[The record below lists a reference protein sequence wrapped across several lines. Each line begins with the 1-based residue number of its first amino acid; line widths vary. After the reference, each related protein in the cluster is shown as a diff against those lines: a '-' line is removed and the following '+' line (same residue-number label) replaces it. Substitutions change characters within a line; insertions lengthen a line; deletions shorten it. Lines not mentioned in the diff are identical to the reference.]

1 MKKIA
6 SLSVVLAVFSFT
18 AAKADV
24 IADWTFQSSA
34 STNNIIGA
42 GKTPGTTQSGILADT
57 GIGTASASHASA
69 STVWSIPSGNGSSNS
84 WSANNWTIG
93 DYYQFSVTLDL
104 VDNTYSG
111 INVTYDQNGSAT
123 GPKTYYIAY
132 STDGSSFTKFGS
144 DYALTSG
151 IVWSS
156 GTPNQATQLSDN
168 FSLITALNTAT
179 TVYIRV
185 VDDSP
190 TTGGA
195 INGGNVGTAGTDRI
209 DNFVINATIT
219 PVPEPATLTLAAV
232 GGAVFL
238 AAFRRKR

>member
-69 STVWSIPSGNGSSNS
+69 STAWSIPSGNGSTNS

-93 DYYQFSVTLDL
+93 DYYQFSVSTLGFSDITL
-104 VDNTYSG
+104 S
-111 INVTYDQNGSAT
+111 YDQTGSAT
-123 GPKTYYIAY
+123 GPGSFSLQY
-132 STDGSSFTKFGS
+132 STDGSTFTPIGGNYSLIVSSWTPATYQSSFTFS
-144 DYALTSG
+144 HD
-151 IVWSS
+151 
-156 GTPNQATQLSDN
+156 LSA
-168 FSLITALNTAT
+168 ITALVNAPS
-179 TVYIRV
+179 VYFRI
-185 VDDSP
+185 VDQAP
-190 TTGGA
+190 TTAGA
-195 INGGNVGTAGTDRI
+195 INGGNVGTGGTDRV
-209 DNFVINATIT
+209 DNFLVSAS
-219 PVPEPATLTLAAV
+219 PVPEPSSLALGLFGGFALLAA
-232 GGAVFL
+232 L
-238 AAFRRKR
+238 RRKS